1 MCPLEEHQ
9 SKDGQPAAVHNHPEK
24 PPMFFPGRTGLGSP
38 PVRGGAPGEGVAPA
52 APLPVPSGGRSSMV
66 VSPLLRAVIMGPPG
80 SGKGTVSARI
90 IKHFGVKHLSSGDL
104 LRDNMQKKTVALSEE
119 EPLYYCTFHALS
131 DRTGIFHCFLLKVV
145 ISCVE
150 VGILAKSYIDQGRL
164 IPDDIMT
171 QLMLTELKG
180 LDQYNW
186 LLDGFPRTVAQA
198 EALDKECHVD
208 TVIDLDVPFE
218 TIKCRLTAR
227 WIHPASGRVYN
238 LEFSPPK
245 VQGIDD
251 ITGEPLVQRDDDKPE
266 TVSRRLQAY
275 DAQTK
280 PVLEYYREKGLLK
293 SFSGTETNKI
303 WPHIYAF
310 LQTKLP
316 DVSQKNAATPR

>member
-1 MCPLEEHQ
+1 MMERE
-9 SKDGQPAAVHNHPEK
+9 
-24 PPMFFPGRTGLGSP
+24 
-38 PVRGGAPGEGVAPA
+38 
-52 APLPVPSGGRSSMV
+52 
-66 VSPLLRAVIMGPPG
+66 VI
-80 SGKGTVSARI
+80 TQI
-90 IKHFGVKHLSSGDL
+90 IL
-104 LRDNMQKKTVALSEE
+104 
-119 EPLYYCTFHALS
+119 
-131 DRTGIFHCFLLKVV
+131 
-145 ISCVE
+145 E
-150 VGILAKSYIDQGRL
+150 VGILAKSYIDQGQL

-171 QLMLTELKG
+171 QLMLNEIKG
-180 LDQYNW
+180 LDRYNW

-198 EALDKECHVD
+198 EALDKECDID

-238 LEFSPPK
+238 LEFNPPK

-266 TVSRRLQAY
+266 TVSKRLQAY

-280 PVLEYYREKGLLK
+280 PVLEYYRKKGLLK

-316 DVSQKNAATPR
+316 DVSQKDAANPSLHVRQNCSLLFYLQSVCKRRLESRSHMESYFYEWICYCIG

>member
-1 MCPLEEHQ
+1 
-9 SKDGQPAAVHNHPEK
+9 
-24 PPMFFPGRTGLGSP
+24 
-38 PVRGGAPGEGVAPA
+38 
-52 APLPVPSGGRSSMV
+52 MV
-66 VSPLLRAVIMGPPG
+66 VRPLLRAVIMGPPG
-80 SGKGTVSARI
+80 SGKGTISARI

-104 LRDNMQKKTVALSEE
+104 LRDNMQKKT
-119 EPLYYCTFHALS
+119 
-131 DRTGIFHCFLLKVV
+131 
-145 ISCVE
+145 E
-150 VGILAKSYIDQGRL
+150 VGILAKSYIDQGQL
-164 IPDDIMT
+164 IPDHIMT
-171 QLMLTELKG
+171 QLMLSEIKG

-198 EALDKECHVD
+198 EALDKECHID

-245 VQGIDD
+245 VQQALELSNFSVAGKEASLKYQGIDD

-266 TVSRRLQAY
+266 TVSKRLQAY

-280 PVLEYYREKGLLK
+280 PVLEYYRKKGLLK

-316 DVSQKNAATPR
+316 DVSQKDATNPR

>member
-1 MCPLEEHQ
+1 
-9 SKDGQPAAVHNHPEK
+9 
-24 PPMFFPGRTGLGSP
+24 
-38 PVRGGAPGEGVAPA
+38 
-52 APLPVPSGGRSSMV
+52 MV

-104 LRDNMQKKTVALSEE
+104 LRDNMQKKT
-119 EPLYYCTFHALS
+119 
-131 DRTGIFHCFLLKVV
+131 
-145 ISCVE
+145 E

-180 LDQYNW
+180 LDQYHW

>member
-1 MCPLEEHQ
+1 M
-9 SKDGQPAAVHNHPEK
+9 S
-24 PPMFFPGRTGLGSP
+24 FGRTLLKRWTTCSCSQSSREATAVFLWEDRPRLPAGPRRRSWGKRRSC
-38 PVRGGAPGEGVAPA
+38 RAPA
-52 APLPVPSGGRSSMV
+52 RPPRRPERQESRSSMV

-104 LRDNMQKKTVALSEE
+104 LRDNMQKKT
-119 EPLYYCTFHALS
+119 
-131 DRTGIFHCFLLKVV
+131 
-145 ISCVE
+145 E

>member
-1 MCPLEEHQ
+1 
-9 SKDGQPAAVHNHPEK
+9 
-24 PPMFFPGRTGLGSP
+24 
-38 PVRGGAPGEGVAPA
+38 
-52 APLPVPSGGRSSMV
+52 MV
-66 VSPLLRAVIMGPPG
+66 VPPLLRAVIMGPPG

-90 IKHFGVKHLSSGDL
+90 IKHFGMKHLSSGDL
-104 LRDNMQKKTVALSEE
+104 LRDNMQKKT
-119 EPLYYCTFHALS
+119 
-131 DRTGIFHCFLLKVV
+131 
-145 ISCVE
+145 E
-150 VGILAKSYIDQGRL
+150 VGILAKSYIDQGQL

-171 QLMLTELKG
+171 QLMLNELKG
-180 LDQYNW
+180 LDRYNW

-198 EALDKECHVD
+198 EALDKECHID

-245 VQGIDD
+245 VQTVLPESQELTFKIRTQGIDD

-266 TVSRRLQAY
+266 TVSKRLQAY

-280 PVLEYYREKGLLK
+280 PVLEYYRKKGLLK

-310 LQTKLP
+310 LQTRLP
-316 DVSQKNAATPR
+316 DVSQKDAAIPR

>member
-1 MCPLEEHQ
+1 
-9 SKDGQPAAVHNHPEK
+9 
-24 PPMFFPGRTGLGSP
+24 
-38 PVRGGAPGEGVAPA
+38 
-52 APLPVPSGGRSSMV
+52 MV
-66 VSPLLRAVIMGPPG
+66 VPPLLRAVIMGPPG

-90 IKHFGVKHLSSGDL
+90 IKHFGMKHLSSGDL
-104 LRDNMQKKTVALSEE
+104 LRDNMQKKT
-119 EPLYYCTFHALS
+119 
-131 DRTGIFHCFLLKVV
+131 
-145 ISCVE
+145 E
-150 VGILAKSYIDQGRL
+150 VGILAKSYIDQGQL

-171 QLMLTELKG
+171 QLMLNELKG
-180 LDQYNW
+180 LDRYNW

-198 EALDKECHVD
+198 EALDKECHID

-245 VQGIDD
+245 VQTVLPESQELTFKIRTQGIDD
-251 ITGEPLVQRDDDKPE
+251 VTGEPLVQRDDDKPE
-266 TVSRRLQAY
+266 TVSKRLQAY

-280 PVLEYYREKGLLK
+280 PVLEYYRKKGLLK

-310 LQTKLP
+310 LQTRLP
-316 DVSQKNAATPR
+316 DVSQKDAAIPR

>member
-1 MCPLEEHQ
+1 
-9 SKDGQPAAVHNHPEK
+9 
-24 PPMFFPGRTGLGSP
+24 
-38 PVRGGAPGEGVAPA
+38 
-52 APLPVPSGGRSSMV
+52 MV
-66 VSPLLRAVIMGPPG
+66 VPPLLRAVIMGPPG

-90 IKHFGVKHLSSGDL
+90 IKHFGMKHLSSGDL
-104 LRDNMQKKTVALSEE
+104 LRDNIQK
-119 EPLYYCTFHALS
+119 
-131 DRTGIFHCFLLKVV
+131 RT
-145 ISCVE
+145 E
-150 VGILAKSYIDQGRL
+150 VGILAKSYIDQGQL

-171 QLMLTELKG
+171 QLMLNELKG
-180 LDQYNW
+180 LNQYNW

-198 EALDKECHVD
+198 EALDKECQID
-208 TVIDLDVPFE
+208 TVINLDVPFE

-245 VQGIDD
+245 VQNTTVFSQSLLKLFTDLEYWHRSWGIDD
-251 ITGEPLVQRDDDKPE
+251 ITGEPLVQRDDDNPE
-266 TVSRRLQAY
+266 TVTKRLQAY

-280 PVLEYYREKGLLK
+280 PVLEYYREKRLLK

-316 DVSQKNAATPR
+316 DVNQKDATTTR

>member
-1 MCPLEEHQ
+1 
-9 SKDGQPAAVHNHPEK
+9 
-24 PPMFFPGRTGLGSP
+24 MFFPGRTGLGSP

-104 LRDNMQKKTVALSEE
+104 LRDNMQKKT
-119 EPLYYCTFHALS
+119 
-131 DRTGIFHCFLLKVV
+131 
-145 ISCVE
+145 E

>member
-1 MCPLEEHQ
+1 
-9 SKDGQPAAVHNHPEK
+9 
-24 PPMFFPGRTGLGSP
+24 
-38 PVRGGAPGEGVAPA
+38 
-52 APLPVPSGGRSSMV
+52 MV
-66 VSPLLRAVIMGPPG
+66 VPPLLRAVIMGPPG

-104 LRDNMQKKTVALSEE
+104 LRDNMQKKT
-119 EPLYYCTFHALS
+119 
-131 DRTGIFHCFLLKVV
+131 
-145 ISCVE
+145 E
-150 VGILAKSYIDQGRL
+150 VGILAKSYIDQGQL

-171 QLMLTELKG
+171 RLMLSELKG

-198 EALDKECHVD
+198 EALDKTCQID

-218 TIKCRLTAR
+218 TIKSRLTAR

-245 VQGIDD
+245 VQGTDD

-266 TVSRRLQAY
+266 TVTKRLQAY

-310 LQTKLP
+310 LLTRLP
-316 DVSQKNAATPR
+316 DVNQKDADTPR

>member
-1 MCPLEEHQ
+1 
-9 SKDGQPAAVHNHPEK
+9 
-24 PPMFFPGRTGLGSP
+24 
-38 PVRGGAPGEGVAPA
+38 
-52 APLPVPSGGRSSMV
+52 MV

-104 LRDNMQKKTVALSEE
+104 LRDNMQKKT
-119 EPLYYCTFHALS
+119 
-131 DRTGIFHCFLLKVV
+131 
-145 ISCVE
+145 E

-251 ITGEPLVQRDDDKPE
+251 ITGEPLIQRDDDKPE

>member
-1 MCPLEEHQ
+1 M
-9 SKDGQPAAVHNHPEK
+9 AA
-24 PPMFFPGRTGLGSP
+24 R
-38 PVRGGAPGEGVAPA
+38 
-52 APLPVPSGGRSSMV
+52 
-66 VSPLLRAVIMGPPG
+66 PLLRAVIMGPPG

-90 IKHFGVKHLSSGDL
+90 VKHFALKHLSSGDL
-104 LRDNMQKKTVALSEE
+104 LRDHTQR
-119 EPLYYCTFHALS
+119 
-131 DRTGIFHCFLLKVV
+131 RT
-145 ISCVE
+145 E
-150 VGILAKSYIDQGRL
+150 VGLLAKSYIDQGRL

-171 QLMLTELKG
+171 RMVLSELKG
-180 LDQYNW
+180 LERYDW

-198 EALDKECHVD
+198 EALDKQCQVD

-218 TIKCRLTAR
+218 TIKYRLTAR

-245 VQGIDD
+245 VLGIDD

-266 TVSRRLQAY
+266 TVTKRLQAY

-280 PVLEYYREKGLLK
+280 PVLEYYRAKGLLK

-316 DVSQKNAATPR
+316 DVSQKDAAAPR

>member
-1 MCPLEEHQ
+1 M
-9 SKDGQPAAVHNHPEK
+9 AA
-24 PPMFFPGRTGLGSP
+24 R
-38 PVRGGAPGEGVAPA
+38 
-52 APLPVPSGGRSSMV
+52 
-66 VSPLLRAVIMGPPG
+66 PLLRAVITGPPG

-90 IKHFGVKHLSSGDL
+90 VKHFALKHLSSGDL
-104 LRDNMQKKTVALSEE
+104 LREHTQR
-119 EPLYYCTFHALS
+119 
-131 DRTGIFHCFLLKVV
+131 RT
-145 ISCVE
+145 E

-164 IPDDIMT
+164 IPDEIMT
-171 QLMLTELKG
+171 RMVLSELKG
-180 LDQYNW
+180 LERYDW

-198 EALDKECHVD
+198 EALDKQCQID

-218 TIKCRLTAR
+218 TIKYRLTAR

-245 VQGIDD
+245 TLGIDD

-266 TVSRRLQAY
+266 TVTKRLQAY

-280 PVLEYYREKGLLK
+280 PVLEYYRAKGLLK

-316 DVSQKNAATPR
+316 DVSQKDAAAPR